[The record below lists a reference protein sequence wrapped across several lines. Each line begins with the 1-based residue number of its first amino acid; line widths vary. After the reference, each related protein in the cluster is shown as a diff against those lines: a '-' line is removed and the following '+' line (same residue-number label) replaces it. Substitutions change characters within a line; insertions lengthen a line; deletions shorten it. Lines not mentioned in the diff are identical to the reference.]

1 MDAVTPTT
9 TTTKSTAT
17 DIIRVTNQPT
27 TTGKILSKW
36 KENRNCNQIYAYIH
50 TYIYICMYAYMYVYL
65 SRVAQWANPINDRVC
80 PLCNTG
86 EVEDEVHFLLV
97 CPLYDSL
104 REQFLPEVSSQSHGE
119 WRVAVRNLFRDQ
131 GTLPVAK
138 FIQTAMATRER
149 LLSSRL

>member
-1 MDAVTPTT
+1 MIEKGRHHSPPLAI
-9 TTTKSTAT
+9 K
-17 DIIRVTNQPT
+17 
-27 TTGKILSKW
+27 
-36 KENRNCNQIYAYIH
+36 
-50 TYIYICMYAYMYVYL
+50 
-65 SRVAQWANPINDRVC
+65 DRVC
-80 PLCNTG
+80 PLCHTG